1 MLVKMRAE
9 LSGLRNGQPWPPIG
23 GVIELPDDEAATMC
37 ANGTALPVHDPERG
51 VQTAVLPGEEMR
63 DVVVESD
70 GTVDTS
76 ARDALVPSTTKQQA
90 RKRS

>member
-9 LSGLRNGQPWPPIG
+9 VSGLRDGKPWPPIG
-23 GVIELPDDEAATMC
+23 GTIDLPDAEAVHMC
-37 ANGTALPVHDPERG
+37 ANGSALPVHDPERG
-51 VQTAVLPGEEMR
+51 VQTAVLPTEEQR

-76 ARDALVPSTTKQQA
+76 ARDALVPTRT
-90 RKRS
+90 RTRTRNR